1 MFVRFVSFRVRTFSD
16 VVYIIPEHPC
26 VARVT
31 ALWLSPSHIFD
42 MVPKGE
48 SHGMLFL
55 MALFCCASNDILV
68 AQCNQAA
75 AATMLAQLAEQQ
87 LTTAGT
93 TSPSRATC

>member
-16 VVYIIPEHPC
+16 VVYYISEHPC

-68 AQCNQAA
+68 AQSKHEAA
-75 AATMLAQLAEQQ
+75 AATMLAQLAE
-87 LTTAGT
+87 
-93 TSPSRATC
+93 